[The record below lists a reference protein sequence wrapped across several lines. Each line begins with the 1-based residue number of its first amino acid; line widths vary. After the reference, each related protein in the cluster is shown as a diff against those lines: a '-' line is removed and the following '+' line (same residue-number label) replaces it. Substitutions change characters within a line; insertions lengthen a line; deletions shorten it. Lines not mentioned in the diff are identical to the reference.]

1 MEKVARSVLT
11 EKLLGKKDRRLE
23 DGPDLPFDLTV
34 EFGPQFHVEH
44 RVKQVFGT
52 MLFFTNFF
60 NFTFKK
66 HHRRSVRGRSINLFF
81 KNSNNTSVNVL
92 ELKKKF

>member
-11 EKLLGKKDRRLE
+11 EKLFGKKDKRLE
-23 DGPDLPFDLTV
+23 EGPDLPLDLTV

-52 MLFFTNFF
+52 MSFFLNYK
-60 NFTFKK
+60 FTFKK
-66 HHRRSVRGRSINLFF
+66 HHRRTVRGGQLIYS
-81 KNSNNTSVNVL
+81 
-92 ELKKKF
+92 LKISLVRW